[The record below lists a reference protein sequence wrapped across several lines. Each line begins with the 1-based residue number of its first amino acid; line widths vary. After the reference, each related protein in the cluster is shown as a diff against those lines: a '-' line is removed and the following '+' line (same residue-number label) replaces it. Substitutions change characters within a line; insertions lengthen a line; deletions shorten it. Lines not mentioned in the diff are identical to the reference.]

1 MPKRIAGLFVL
12 VVVLVTS
19 GLLACVAPVATTPAP
34 AATATPAATLGFPK
48 DVPTATPTPVITIPT
63 GVTPIKVGPTNYSG
77 GGNVTQALKAGD
89 VVKLTIQAIGGGVS
103 LSAEVSATRFA
114 AMYARNIAD
123 NSTSTHLFQATV
135 DGDYLIKMEGGNNPM
150 GAGVI
155 VLTIEIYRK

>member
-19 GLLACVAPVATTPAP
+19 GLLACVAPTATPAP

>member
-1 MPKRIAGLFVL
+1 MPKRIVGLFVL

-34 AATATPAATLGFPK
+34 AATATPVATLGYPT
-48 DVPTATPTPVITIPT
+48 DIPTATPTPVIAIPA
-63 GVTPIKVGPTNYSG
+63 GVTPIIIGPTIYAG

-89 VVKLTIQAIGGGVS
+89 VVKLTVKALGGGVS
-103 LSAEVSATRFA
+103 LSAEISATRFA

-123 NSTSTHLFQATV
+123 NSTSSHLFQASV

-150 GAGVI
+150 TTGAI
-155 VLTIEIYRK
+155 TLTIEIYRK